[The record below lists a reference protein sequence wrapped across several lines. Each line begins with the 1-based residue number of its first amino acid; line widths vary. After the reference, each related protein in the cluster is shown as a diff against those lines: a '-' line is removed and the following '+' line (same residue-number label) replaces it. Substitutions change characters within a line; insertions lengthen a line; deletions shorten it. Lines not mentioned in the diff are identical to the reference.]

1 MSQPESTIVMR
12 SFTRAFKIPILI
24 GKFEG
29 GVSLPGG
36 PYALVQVVAM
46 VGTYLAAIVLR
57 PLWGQWGVLDFIAAA
72 IPALAAGFLAGKIS
86 FGARGPVAIAASLIG
101 GMSSPTFGS
110 YHGKALGWPGRSLG
124 ELFPSRP
131 ALRVLVIA
139 DHVTAT
145 PALRNPAPATVAQSR
160 AQQATPAGPT
170 PPQAGQPAAGGPPV
184 PARPVLV
191 AAFPGRDA
199 DVTRLPN
206 RTTGPGPVTAIERLL
221 AAAEKVS

>member
-1 MSQPESTIVMR
+1 MSQPESTTVMR

-36 PYALVQVVAM
+36 PYALVQVMTMIAV
-46 VGTYLAAIVLR
+46 YLAAIVLR

-72 IPALAAGFLAGKIS
+72 LPALAAGFLAGKIS

-110 YHGKALGWPGRSLG
+110 YHGKALGWPGRTLG
-124 ELFPSRP
+124 DLFPSRP

-139 DHVTAT
+139 DYVSATTGLSDPT
-145 PALRNPAPATVAQSR
+145 PAPVAQSR
-160 AQQATPAGPT
+160 EQHATPAGPI
-170 PPQAGQPAAGGPPV
+170 PPRAGHLAVEVPFV
-184 PARPVLV
+184 PARPDLV
-191 AAFPGRDA
+191 AASLGRDA
-199 DVTRLPN
+199 DATRFLN